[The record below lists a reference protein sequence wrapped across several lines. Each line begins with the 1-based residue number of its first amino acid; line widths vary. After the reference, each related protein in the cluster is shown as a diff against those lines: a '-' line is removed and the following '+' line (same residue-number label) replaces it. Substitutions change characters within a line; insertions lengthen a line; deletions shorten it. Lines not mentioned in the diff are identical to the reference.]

1 MQISKTTGSVL
12 CLAFALFFIVPCALA
27 DSLTVGTITFTAAQG
42 SIPTAGSFVFDNT
55 TNVYTSFTITWDGA
69 VFDYVASGMLNPF
82 HNTLANSGTWSGNAP
97 ASGVIIDNMLPNL
110 FQITVV
116 FGQPQ
121 IPPFGPLQIPPVAQ
135 TYVDQTTVADGTF
148 AVQETTISTREPGSV
163 IFLLFGIAILLV
175 IPKRIPL

>member
-1 MQISKTTGSVL
+1 MLQISKTTGSVL

-55 TNVYTSFTITWDGA
+55 TNVYNSFTITWDGA

-97 ASGVIIDNMLPNL
+97 ASGVIIDNMAPNL
-110 FQITVV
+110 FQITTVLV
-116 FGQPQ
+116 GQ
-121 IPPFGPLQIPPVAQ
+121 LQIPPVAQ

-163 IFLLFGIAILLV
+163 IFLLLGIPILMV
-175 IPKRIPL
+175 ITKRIPL

>member
-1 MQISKTTGSVL
+1 MQISKTTGTVL

-27 DSLTVGTITFTAAQG
+27 DSLTVGTITFTATQG

-55 TNVYTSFTITWDGA
+55 TNVYTSFSITWDGA

-97 ASGVIIDNMLPNL
+97 GSGVIIDNMLPNL
-110 FQITVV
+110 FQITTVLV
-116 FGQPQ
+116 
-121 IPPFGPLQIPPVAQ
+121 GPLQIPPVAQ
-135 TYVDQTTVADGTF
+135 TYVNQTTVADGTF

-163 IFLLFGIAILLV
+163 IFLLLGIAILLV
-175 IPKRIPL
+175 ITKRTA